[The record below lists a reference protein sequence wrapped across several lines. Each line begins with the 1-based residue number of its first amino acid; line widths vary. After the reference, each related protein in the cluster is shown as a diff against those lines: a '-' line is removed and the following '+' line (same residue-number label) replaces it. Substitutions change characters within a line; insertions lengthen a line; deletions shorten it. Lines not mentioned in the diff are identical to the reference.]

1 MYLEDGNEVG
11 VIARGPLFEA
21 LTSLAYDEWR
31 KNVSV
36 RSGQLSGRIVLDYHD
51 GGHHGLE
58 IRMYI
63 QLLLPLKR
71 LLLEVEFDGHLR
83 DQLEV

>member
-31 KNVSV
+31 KNVSI
-36 RSGQLSGRIVLDYHD
+36 RSGQLSGRIVLDYHG